1 MAERKDV
8 AAPVGPAHGGYD
20 VGNLRADGRNGV
32 ELSEG
37 KVGDVGEACVGG
49 VKEIEEDGD
58 GGPLGYIVA
67 ARE

>member
-20 VGNLRADGRNGV
+20 VGNLWTYGRSGV
-32 ELSEG
+32 ELREG

-49 VKEIEEDGD
+49 VEEIEKDGD
-58 GGPLGYIVA
+58 GWPLGRTVA
-67 ARE
+67 SRE